1 MEDVYLLKDLL
12 RGHLNAPHRDEDEK
26 KTKWK
31 NQGDPSSSSF
41 FSIHVV
47 LDYIGL
53 LLSPFRSNSA
63 ATQSAVAAALAVIII
78 VISLSRSTIL

>member
-12 RGHLNAPHRDEDEK
+12 RGHLNAPHRDEEEK

-31 NQGDPSSSSF
+31 NQGDPSSF
-41 FSIHVV
+41 FFFIHVV

-78 VISLSRSTIL
+78 VITLSRSTIL